1 LIICAE
7 GEDGLVFSS
16 AIFLFCFLPAVFL
29 LYQLPFG
36 RRWQNVLLAAASLV
50 FYAFG
55 NLRYVPLFLCSI
67 LLNWLTGLLLGTRF
81 PRSRAVIA
89 LNIALNLGILC
100 VYKYTD
106 FLIGNLNAL
115 FGLSVE
121 PVGLVLPIGISFFTF
136 QGLSYTI
143 DVYRRPEEYSRSFLK
158 ILLYISF
165 FPQLIAG
172 PIVRW
177 GDISAQ
183 IDERSCTPEKTS
195 AGIRRFVLGLSKKL
209 LLADTAAV
217 VVDAVFSSGLPDARL
232 AWLGGICYSLQIYF
246 DFSGYSDM
254 AIGMGRMFG
263 FSIRENFLFP
273 YTAVSIRD
281 FWRKWHISL
290 SSWFREYLYFP
301 LGGSRVGRGRAALN
315 RLIVFFC
322 TGLWHGANW
331 TFVLW
336 GLGHGLLSSLEG
348 SGVIPVD
355 RLQKSVPGRLLCRL
369 YTLLSVMLLF
379 TLFRA
384 DSVAQGFGM
393 IAAMFRF
400 RAVPAGTLLLAK
412 LSSPAA
418 SVILCAA
425 LLLALNPLGGRVHAF
440 LTREREAEL
449 LPDLCCLLLL
459 ALSVMALAQSGFH
472 PFIYFQF

>member
-1 LIICAE
+1 
-7 GEDGLVFSS
+7 LVFSS

-29 LYQLPFG
+29 LYRLPFG
-36 RRWQNVLLAAASLV
+36 RRWQNALLACASLV

-55 NLRYVPLFLCSI
+55 NLHYVPLFLLSV
-67 LLNWLTGLLLGTRF
+67 LLNYATGLLLGGRLQ
-81 PRSRAVIA
+81 RSKPLIA
-89 LNIALNLGILC
+89 LNIVLNLGILC
-100 VYKYTD
+100 VFKYTD
-106 FLIGNLNAL
+106 FLIGNANAL
-115 FGLSVE
+115 FGLTLK
-121 PVGLVLPIGISFFTF
+121 PVGLILPIGISFYTF

-143 DVYRRPEEYSRSFLK
+143 DVYRKPEEYSRSFLK
-158 ILLYISF
+158 LLLYISF

-177 GDISAQ
+177 GDIAAQ
-183 IDERSCTPEKTS
+183 IDERVCTPEKTS
-195 AGIRRFVLGLSKKL
+195 AGIRRFLVGLGKKL
-209 LLADTAAV
+209 LLADTAAIAA
-217 VVDAVFSSGLPDARL
+217 DAIFAASLPDARL

-263 FSIRENFLFP
+263 FSLKENFLFP
-273 YTAVSIRD
+273 YTADSIRD

-290 SSWFREYLYFP
+290 STWFREYLYIP
-301 LGGSRVGRGRAALN
+301 LGGSRCSRARAALN

-348 SGVIPVD
+348 SGIIPVE
-355 RLQKSVPGRLLCRL
+355 RLQKSIPGRILCRV

-384 DSVAQGFGM
+384 DTVAQGFTM

-400 RAVPAGTLLLAK
+400 QALPEGALLLAR
-412 LSSPAA
+412 LSSPAMCA
-418 SVILCAA
+418 VLTAA
-425 LLLALNPLGGRVHAF
+425 LVMALSPLGGRIHAF
-440 LTREREAEL
+440 LTEEREKEL
-449 LPDLCCLLLL
+449 VPDLCCLLLMV
-459 ALSVMALAQSGFH
+459 LSVLSLAQSGFH

>member
-1 LIICAE
+1 M
-7 GEDGLVFSS
+7 VFSS

-29 LYQLPFG
+29 LYRLPFG
-36 RRWQNVLLAAASLV
+36 RRWQNALLACASLV

-55 NLRYVPLFLCSI
+55 NLHYVPLFLLSV
-67 LLNWLTGLLLGTRF
+67 LLNYATGLLLGGRLQ
-81 PRSRAVIA
+81 RSKPLIA
-89 LNIALNLGILC
+89 LNIVLNLGILC
-100 VYKYTD
+100 VFKYTD
-106 FLIGNLNAL
+106 FLIGNANAL
-115 FGLSVE
+115 FGLTLK
-121 PVGLVLPIGISFFTF
+121 PVGLILPIGISFYTF

-143 DVYRRPEEYSRSFLK
+143 DVYRKPEEYSRSFLK
-158 ILLYISF
+158 LLLYISF

-177 GDISAQ
+177 GDIAAQ
-183 IDERSCTPEKTS
+183 IDERVCTPEKTS
-195 AGIRRFVLGLSKKL
+195 AGIRRFLVGLGKKL
-209 LLADTAAV
+209 LLADTAAIAA
-217 VVDAVFSSGLPDARL
+217 DAIFAASLPDARL

-263 FSIRENFLFP
+263 FSLKENFLFP
-273 YTAVSIRD
+273 YTADSIRD

-290 SSWFREYLYFP
+290 STWFREYLYIP
-301 LGGSRVGRGRAALN
+301 LGGSRCSRARAALN

-348 SGVIPVD
+348 SGIIPVE
-355 RLQKSVPGRLLCRL
+355 RLQKSIPGRILCRV

-384 DSVAQGFGM
+384 DTVAQGFTM

-400 RAVPAGTLLLAK
+400 QALPEGANLLAK
-412 LSSPAA
+412 LSSPAMCA
-418 SVILCAA
+418 VLTAA
-425 LLLALNPLGGRVHAF
+425 LVMALSPLGGRIHAF
-440 LTREREAEL
+440 LTEEREKEL
-449 LPDLCCLLLL
+449 VPDLCCLLLMV
-459 ALSVMALAQSGFH
+459 LSVLSLAQSGFH
-472 PFIYFQF
+472 PFICLLF

>member
-1 LIICAE
+1 M
-7 GEDGLVFSS
+7 VFSS

-29 LYQLPFG
+29 LYRLPFG
-36 RRWQNVLLAAASLV
+36 RRWQNVLLACASLV

-55 NLRYVPLFLCSI
+55 NLHYVPLFLLSV
-67 LLNWLTGLLLGTRF
+67 LLNYATGLLLGGRLQ
-81 PRSRAVIA
+81 RSKPLIA
-89 LNIALNLGILC
+89 LNIVLNLGILC
-100 VYKYTD
+100 VFKYTD
-106 FLIGNLNAL
+106 FLIGNANAL
-115 FGLSVE
+115 FGLTLK
-121 PVGLVLPIGISFFTF
+121 PVGLILPIGISFYTF

-143 DVYRRPEEYSRSFLK
+143 DVYRKPEEYSRSFLK
-158 ILLYISF
+158 LLLYISF

-177 GDISAQ
+177 GDIAAQ
-183 IDERSCTPEKTS
+183 IDERVCTPEKTS
-195 AGIRRFVLGLSKKL
+195 AGIRRFLVGLGKKL
-209 LLADTAAV
+209 LLADTAAIAA
-217 VVDAVFSSGLPDARL
+217 DAVFAASLPDARL

-263 FSIRENFLFP
+263 FSLKENFLFP
-273 YTAVSIRD
+273 YTADSIRD

-290 SSWFREYLYFP
+290 STWFREYLYIP
-301 LGGSRVGRGRAALN
+301 LGGSRCSRARAALN

-348 SGVIPVD
+348 SGIIPVE
-355 RLQKSVPGRLLCRL
+355 RLQKSIPGRILCRV

-384 DSVAQGFGM
+384 DTVAQGFTM

-400 RAVPAGTLLLAK
+400 QALPEGALLLAK
-412 LSSPAA
+412 LSSPAMCA
-418 SVILCAA
+418 VLTAA
-425 LLLALNPLGGRVHAF
+425 LVMALSPLGGRIHAF
-440 LTREREAEL
+440 LTEEREKEL
-449 LPDLCCLLLL
+449 VPDLCCLLLMV
-459 ALSVMALAQSGFH
+459 LSVLSLAQSGFH

>member
-1 LIICAE
+1 M
-7 GEDGLVFSS
+7 VFSS

-29 LYQLPFG
+29 LYRLPFG
-36 RRWQNVLLAAASLV
+36 RRWQNALLACASLV

-55 NLRYVPLFLCSI
+55 NLHYVPLFLLSV
-67 LLNWLTGLLLGTRF
+67 LLNYATGLLLGGRLQ
-81 PRSRAVIA
+81 RSKPLIA
-89 LNIALNLGILC
+89 LNIVLNLGILC
-100 VYKYTD
+100 VFKYTD
-106 FLIGNLNAL
+106 FLIGNANAL
-115 FGLSVE
+115 FGLTLK
-121 PVGLVLPIGISFFTF
+121 PVGLILPIGISFYTF

-143 DVYRRPEEYSRSFLK
+143 DVYRKPEEYSRSFLK
-158 ILLYISF
+158 LLLYISF

-177 GDISAQ
+177 GDIAAQ
-183 IDERSCTPEKTS
+183 IDERVCTPEKTS
-195 AGIRRFVLGLSKKL
+195 AGIRRFLVGLAKKL
-209 LLADTAAV
+209 LLADTAAIAA
-217 VVDAVFSSGLPDARL
+217 DAVFAASLPDARL

-263 FSIRENFLFP
+263 FSLKENFLFP
-273 YTAVSIRD
+273 YTADSIRN

-290 SSWFREYLYFP
+290 STWFREYLYIP
-301 LGGSRVGRGRAALN
+301 LGGSRCSRARAALN

-348 SGVIPVD
+348 SGIIPVE
-355 RLQKSVPGRLLCRL
+355 RLQKSIPGRILCRV

-384 DSVAQGFGM
+384 DTVAQGFTM

-400 RAVPAGTLLLAK
+400 QALPEGALLLAR
-412 LSSPAA
+412 LSSPAMCA
-418 SVILCAA
+418 VLTAA
-425 LLLALNPLGGRVHAF
+425 LVMALSPLGGRIHAF
-440 LTREREAEL
+440 LTEEREKEL
-449 LPDLCCLLLL
+449 VPDLCCLLLMV
-459 ALSVMALAQSGFH
+459 LSVLSLAQSGFH

>member
-1 LIICAE
+1 M
-7 GEDGLVFSS
+7 VFSS

-29 LYQLPFG
+29 LYRLPFG
-36 RRWQNVLLAAASLV
+36 RRWQNALLACASLV

-55 NLRYVPLFLCSI
+55 NLHYVPLFLLSV
-67 LLNWLTGLLLGTRF
+67 LLNYATGLLLSGRLQ
-81 PRSRAVIA
+81 RSKPLIA
-89 LNIALNLGILC
+89 LNIVLNLGILC
-100 VYKYTD
+100 VFKYTD
-106 FLIGNLNAL
+106 FLIGNANAL
-115 FGLSVE
+115 FGLTLK
-121 PVGLVLPIGISFFTF
+121 PVGLILPIGISFYTF

-143 DVYRRPEEYSRSFLK
+143 DVYRKPEEYSRSFLK
-158 ILLYISF
+158 LLLYISF

-177 GDISAQ
+177 GDIAAQ
-183 IDERSCTPEKTS
+183 IDERVCTPEKTS
-195 AGIRRFVLGLSKKL
+195 AGIRRFLVGLGKKL
-209 LLADTAAV
+209 LLADTAAIAA
-217 VVDAVFSSGLPDARL
+217 DAVFAASLPDARL

-263 FSIRENFLFP
+263 FSLKENFLFP
-273 YTAVSIRD
+273 YTADSIRD

-290 SSWFREYLYFP
+290 STWFREYLYIP
-301 LGGSRVGRGRAALN
+301 LGGSRCSRARAALN

-348 SGVIPVD
+348 SGIIPTQ
-355 RLQKSVPGRLLCRL
+355 RLQKSIPGRILCRV
-369 YTLLSVMLLF
+369 YTLLAVMLLF

-384 DSVAQGFGM
+384 DTVAQGFTM

-400 RAVPAGTLLLAK
+400 QALPEGATLLAR
-412 LSSPAA
+412 LSSPAMCA
-418 SVILCAA
+418 VLTAA
-425 LLLALNPLGGRVHAF
+425 LVMALSPLGGRIHAF
-440 LTREREAEL
+440 LTEEREKEL
-449 LPDLCCLLLL
+449 VPDLCCLLLMV
-459 ALSVMALAQSGFH
+459 LSVLSLAQSGFH

>member
-1 LIICAE
+1 M
-7 GEDGLVFSS
+7 VFSS

-29 LYQLPFG
+29 LYRLPFG
-36 RRWQNVLLAAASLV
+36 RRYQNILLAIASLV

-55 NLRYVPLFLCSI
+55 NLHYVPLFLLSV
-67 LLNWLTGLLLGTRF
+67 LLNYATGLLLGGRLQ
-81 PRSRAVIA
+81 RSKPLIA
-89 LNIALNLGILC
+89 LNIVLNLGILC
-100 VYKYTD
+100 VFKYTD
-106 FLIGNLNAL
+106 FLIGNANAL
-115 FGLSVE
+115 FGLTLK
-121 PVGLVLPIGISFFTF
+121 PVGLILPIGISFYTF

-143 DVYRRPEEYSRSFLK
+143 DVYRKPEEYSRSFLK
-158 ILLYISF
+158 LLLYISF

-177 GDISAQ
+177 GDIAAQ
-183 IDERSCTPEKTS
+183 IDERVCTPEKTS
-195 AGIRRFVLGLSKKL
+195 AGIRRFLVGLGKKL
-209 LLADTAAV
+209 LLADTAAIA
-217 VVDAVFSSGLPDARL
+217 VDAIFAASLPDARL

-263 FSIRENFLFP
+263 FSLKENFLFP
-273 YTAVSIRD
+273 YTADSIRD

-290 SSWFREYLYFP
+290 STWFREYLYIP
-301 LGGSRVGRGRAALN
+301 LGGSRCSRARAALN

-348 SGVIPVD
+348 SGIIPVE
-355 RLQKSVPGRLLCRL
+355 RLQKSIPGRILCRV
-369 YTLLSVMLLF
+369 YTLLAVMLLF

-384 DSVAQGFGM
+384 DTVAQGFTM

-400 RAVPAGTLLLAK
+400 QALPEGANLLAK
-412 LSSPAA
+412 LSSPAMCA
-418 SVILCAA
+418 VLTAA
-425 LLLALNPLGGRVHAF
+425 LVMALSPLGGRIHAF
-440 LTREREAEL
+440 LTEEREKEL
-449 LPDLCCLLLL
+449 VPDLCCLLLMV
-459 ALSVMALAQSGFH
+459 LSVLSLAQSGFH

>member
-1 LIICAE
+1 M
-7 GEDGLVFSS
+7 VFSS

-29 LYQLPFG
+29 LYRLPFG
-36 RRWQNVLLAAASLV
+36 RRWQNALLACASLV

-55 NLRYVPLFLCSI
+55 NLHYVPLFLLSV
-67 LLNWLTGLLLGTRF
+67 LLNYATGLLLGGRLQ
-81 PRSRAVIA
+81 RSKPLIA
-89 LNIALNLGILC
+89 LNIVLNLGILC
-100 VYKYTD
+100 VFKYTD
-106 FLIGNLNAL
+106 FLIGNANAL
-115 FGLSVE
+115 FGLTLK
-121 PVGLVLPIGISFFTF
+121 PVGLILPIGISFYTF

-143 DVYRRPEEYSRSFLK
+143 DVYRKPEEYSRSFLK
-158 ILLYISF
+158 LLLYISF

-177 GDISAQ
+177 GDIAAQ
-183 IDERSCTPEKTS
+183 IDERVCTPEKTS
-195 AGIRRFVLGLSKKL
+195 AGIRRFLVGLGKKL
-209 LLADTAAV
+209 LLADTAAIAA
-217 VVDAVFSSGLPDARL
+217 DAVFAASLPDARL

-263 FSIRENFLFP
+263 FSLKENFLFP
-273 YTAVSIRD
+273 YTADSIRD

-290 SSWFREYLYFP
+290 STWFREYLYIP
-301 LGGSRVGRGRAALN
+301 LGGSRCSRARAALN

-348 SGVIPVD
+348 SGIIPVE
-355 RLQKSVPGRLLCRL
+355 RLQKSIPGRILCRV

-384 DSVAQGFGM
+384 DTVAQGFTM

-400 RAVPAGTLLLAK
+400 QALPEGALLLAK
-412 LSSPAA
+412 LSSPAMCA
-418 SVILCAA
+418 VLYAA
-425 LLLALNPLGGRVHAF
+425 LIMALSPLGGRIHAF
-440 LTREREAEL
+440 LTEEREKEL
-449 LPDLCCLLLL
+449 VPDLCCLLLMV
-459 ALSVMALAQSGFH
+459 LSVLSLAQSGFH

>member
-1 LIICAE
+1 M
-7 GEDGLVFSS
+7 VFSS

-29 LYQLPFG
+29 LYRLPFG
-36 RRWQNVLLAAASLV
+36 RRWQNALLACASLV

-55 NLRYVPLFLCSI
+55 NLHYVPLFLLSV
-67 LLNWLTGLLLGTRF
+67 LLNYATGLLLGGRLQ
-81 PRSRAVIA
+81 RSKPLIA
-89 LNIALNLGILC
+89 LNIVLNLGILC
-100 VYKYTD
+100 VFKYTD
-106 FLIGNLNAL
+106 FLIGNANAL
-115 FGLSVE
+115 FGLTLK
-121 PVGLVLPIGISFFTF
+121 PVGLILPIGISFYTF

-143 DVYRRPEEYSRSFLK
+143 DVYRKPEEYSRSFLK
-158 ILLYISF
+158 LLLYISF

-177 GDISAQ
+177 GDIAAQ
-183 IDERSCTPEKTS
+183 IDERVCTPEKTS
-195 AGIRRFVLGLSKKL
+195 AGIRRFLVGLGKKL
-209 LLADTAAV
+209 LLADTAAIAA
-217 VVDAVFSSGLPDARL
+217 DAVFAASLPDARL

-263 FSIRENFLFP
+263 FSLKENFLFP
-273 YTAVSIRD
+273 YTADSIRD

-290 SSWFREYLYFP
+290 STWFREYLYFP
-301 LGGSRVGRGRAALN
+301 LGGNRKGRSRAALN

-348 SGVIPVD
+348 SGIIPVE
-355 RLQKSVPGRLLCRL
+355 RLQKSIPGRILCRV

-384 DSVAQGFGM
+384 DTVAQGFTM

-400 RAVPAGTLLLAK
+400 QALPEGALLLAK
-412 LSSPAA
+412 LSSPAMCA
-418 SVILCAA
+418 VLTAA
-425 LLLALNPLGGRVHAF
+425 LVMALSPLGGRIHAF
-440 LTREREAEL
+440 LTEEREKEL
-449 LPDLCCLLLL
+449 VPDLCCLLLMV
-459 ALSVMALAQSGFH
+459 LSVLSLAQSGFH

>member
-1 LIICAE
+1 M
-7 GEDGLVFSS
+7 VFSS

-29 LYQLPFG
+29 LYRLPFG
-36 RRWQNVLLAAASLV
+36 RRWQNALLACASLV

-55 NLRYVPLFLCSI
+55 NLHYVPLFLLSV
-67 LLNWLTGLLLGTRF
+67 LLNYATGLLLGGRLQ
-81 PRSRAVIA
+81 RSKPLIA
-89 LNIALNLGILC
+89 LNIVLNLGILC
-100 VYKYTD
+100 VFKYTD
-106 FLIGNLNAL
+106 FLIGNANAL
-115 FGLSVE
+115 FGLTLK
-121 PVGLVLPIGISFFTF
+121 PVGLILPIGISFYTF

-143 DVYRRPEEYSRSFLK
+143 DVYRKPEEYSRSFLK
-158 ILLYISF
+158 LLLYISF

-177 GDISAQ
+177 GDIAAQ
-183 IDERSCTPEKTS
+183 IDERVCTPEKTS
-195 AGIRRFVLGLSKKL
+195 AGIRRFLVGLGKKL
-209 LLADTAAV
+209 LLADTAAIAA
-217 VVDAVFSSGLPDARL
+217 DAVFAASLPDARL

-263 FSIRENFLFP
+263 FSLKENFLFP
-273 YTAVSIRD
+273 YTADSIRD

-290 SSWFREYLYFP
+290 STWFREYLYIP
-301 LGGSRVGRGRAALN
+301 LGGSRCNRARAALN

-348 SGVIPVD
+348 SGIIPVE
-355 RLQKSVPGRLLCRL
+355 RLQKSIPGRILCRV

-384 DSVAQGFGM
+384 DTVAQGFTM

-400 RAVPAGTLLLAK
+400 QALPEGALLLAK
-412 LSSPAA
+412 LSSPAMCA
-418 SVILCAA
+418 VLTAA
-425 LLLALNPLGGRVHAF
+425 LVMALSPLGGRIHAF
-440 LTREREAEL
+440 LTEEREKEL
-449 LPDLCCLLLL
+449 VPDLCCLLLMV
-459 ALSVMALAQSGFH
+459 LSVLSLAQSGFH